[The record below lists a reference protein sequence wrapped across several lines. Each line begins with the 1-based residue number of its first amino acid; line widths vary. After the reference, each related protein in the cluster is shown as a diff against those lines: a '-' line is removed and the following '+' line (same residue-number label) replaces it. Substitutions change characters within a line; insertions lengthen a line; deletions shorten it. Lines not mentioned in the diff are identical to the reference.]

1 MIKIITA
8 GVLLAMALTTAACRT
23 PESKIP
29 DTVILEQKDSSDALT
44 DETSPITGIWETAS
58 MGYEEDGTMYPE
70 YHVEFTDSDIRYGH
84 MKDGIFI
91 QDHSDR
97 ISSIEEIRDGRYRI
111 QAESSNGV
119 QYTYQTSESDENVLE
134 YYETW
139 EEEEFPQ
146 MYRGGASLG
155 RIAEDIKD

>member
-1 MIKIITA
+1 MIKLITA
-8 GVLLAMALTTAACRT
+8 GVLLAMALTTAACRV
-23 PESKIP
+23 PEKKVP
-29 DTVILEQKDSSDALT
+29 DAVALEQKDSSDTLT

-70 YHVEFTDSDIRYGH
+70 YHVEFTDSDICCGH
-84 MKDGIFI
+84 MRDGVFTP
-91 QDHSDR
+91 DHSDR
-97 ISSIEEIRDGRYRI
+97 ISSIEEIRDGGYRI
-111 QAESSNGV
+111 QAESANGV
-119 QYTYQTSESDENVLE
+119 QYTYQTSEDDENVLE

-155 RIAEDIKD
+155 RIAESIKD